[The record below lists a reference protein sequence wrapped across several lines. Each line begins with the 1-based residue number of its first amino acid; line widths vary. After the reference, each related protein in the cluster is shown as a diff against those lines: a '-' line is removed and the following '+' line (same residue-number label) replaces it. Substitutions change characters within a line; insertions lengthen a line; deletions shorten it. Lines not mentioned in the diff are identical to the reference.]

1 MTQPAPLRTTP
12 LNATHRRM
20 GAKMIDFG
28 GWDMPVQYASL
39 LEEHH
44 AVRQRV
50 GLFDVS
56 HMGEI
61 EVRGLEALRLVN
73 HVTTNDASHLRA
85 GQAQYSALLYEHGG
99 FVDDILVHK

>member
-1 MTQPAPLRTTP
+1 
-12 LNATHRRM
+12 
-20 GAKMIDFG
+20 MIDFG
-28 GWDMPVQYASL
+28 GWEMPVQYASL

-61 EVRGLEALRLVN
+61 EVRGPDALNLVN
-73 HVTTNDASHLRA
+73 YVATNDASKLAIDSGTRA
-85 GQAQYSALLYEHGG
+85 RRWAATSQSCSES
-99 FVDDILVHK
+99 